1 LSYSRRGHHLRRYA
15 AVEIA
20 EEWAV
25 GYAELSGTYQRLRS
39 ELDAAYAH
47 PIWNSRRIDEIADQ
61 MIRIE
66 RALASSHPEVSL
78 SADVAWVGAGERGRD
93 RATAMDR

>member
-1 LSYSRRGHHLRRYA
+1 
-15 AVEIA
+15 
-20 EEWAV
+20 V

-47 PIWNSRRIDEIADQ
+47 PIWNSRRIDEIAEQ

-66 RALASSHPEVSL
+66 RALASSRPDVPL
-78 SADVAWVGAGERGRD
+78 SADVAWAGAGGNGRD
-93 RATAMDR
+93 RAAAMDS